1 MWSKKAKKRF
11 FEILEDF
18 LKVLLKIFEKS
29 FSWQSLAVGL
39 WGFLMQT
46 NVVDHGLGTSQTR
59 PTTQKIDFFK
69 VRNMDTLMQPRKK
82 KYENDTTSALKMS

>member
-1 MWSKKAKKRF
+1 MWSKKAKKIF

-18 LKVLLKIFEKS
+18 SKVLLKIFEKS

-39 WGFLMQT
+39 WGFLVQT

-59 PTTQKIDFFK
+59 PTSQKNRFF
-69 VRNMDTLMQPRKK
+69 QSS
-82 KYENDTTSALKMS
+82 KYGYFDATTEKEI